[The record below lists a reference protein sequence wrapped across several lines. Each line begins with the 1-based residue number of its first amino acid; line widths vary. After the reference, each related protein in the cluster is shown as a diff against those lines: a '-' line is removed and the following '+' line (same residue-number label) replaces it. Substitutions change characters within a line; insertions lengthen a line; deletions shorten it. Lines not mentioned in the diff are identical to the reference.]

1 MKMRLL
7 ILIFVVF
14 TFATCKKSITTE
26 VANNISPVALQS
38 SVIVAGLTQPWEII
52 YGPDDQLWITEK
64 SGKISRVNPITKQID
79 VLITIN
85 DVVSIGEGG
94 LLGMVLHPDFT
105 SFPYVYVVYNYNAS
119 NGYREKVVRYTF
131 TNNILSSPS
140 ILIQDIPA
148 SSIHNGSRLLI
159 SADKKLI
166 MTTGDASNT
175 SLSQNM
181 NSLSGKVLRL
191 NLDGTIPADNPFAGS
206 YIYTLGHRNA
216 QGLVFVGDKLF
227 ASEHGPSTDDEV
239 NLIVKGRNYGWPNVN
254 GFCDN
259 PSETAFCTANNV
271 AEPLINWT
279 PTVAA
284 AGLAYYNNNRIP
296 QWKNSLLM
304 TTLKASKIIQLKLNE
319 TQTKI
324 ENQTDFFGNEYGRK
338 RAICVGKQGE
348 VYFIT
353 GNGSDD
359 KIVMVTPKS

>member
-1 MKMRLL
+1 MRVLVL
-7 ILIFVVF
+7 ILLVF
-14 TFATCKKSITTE
+14 TFVTCKKSNTPEEVVNTT
-26 VANNISPVALQS
+26 PVDLQS
-38 SVIVAGLTQPWEII
+38 TVIIAGLAQPWEII
-52 YGPDDQLWITEK
+52 YGPDEQLWITEK
-64 SGKISRVNPITKQID
+64 SGKISRVNPITKQITP
-79 VLITIN
+79 LITIN
-85 DVVSIGEGG
+85 DVVSNGEGG
-94 LLGMVLHPDFT
+94 LLGMVLHPDFAT
-105 SFPYVYVVYNYNAS
+105 FPYVYVVYNYNSA

-131 TNNILSSPS
+131 ANNTLISPS

-148 SSIHNGSRLLI
+148 SNIHNGSRLLI

-166 MTTGDASNT
+166 MTTGDAANT

-181 NSLSGKVLRL
+181 NSLAGKVLRL
-191 NLDGTIPADNPFAGS
+191 NLDGTIPADNPFTGS

-216 QGLVFVGDKLF
+216 QGLVLVGDKLF

-239 NLIVKGRNYGWPNVN
+239 NLIVKGKNYGWPNVN
-254 GFCDN
+254 GFCDIA
-259 PSETAFCTANNV
+259 SETTFCAANNV

-284 AGLAYYNNNRIP
+284 AGLTYYNNSRIP

-304 TTLKASKIIQLKLNE
+304 TTLKASKIIQLKLND

-324 ENQTDFFGNEYGRK
+324 ESQADFFATEFGRK
-338 RAICVGKQGE
+338 RAICIGKQGE

-359 KIVMVTPKS
+359 KVVMITPKN